1 MQGEIKPLASFEQKT
16 TERKRM
22 SNKLRDIVENIRR
35 QLFYISARLTPRD
48 GRFFQAVKIFEEVI
62 DFSAS
67 LQYMALPNVD
77 EKDGGKISAQQLEEL
92 APVCNI
98 VLKNTSLNDFVEW
111 LTIETFGIISDK
123 IDKHYYDI
131 SEPDSFSNFIDLAG
145 RSLFKKSA
153 RYYIVKL
160 LNATTYQLEGG
171 SVLYIE
177 TEEFFPMLYGFTVDS
192 RNPYLK
198 ARLIG

>member
-1 MQGEIKPLASFEQKT
+1 
-16 TERKRM
+16 M
-22 SNKLRDIVENIRR
+22 SKNIRDIVENIRR
-35 QLFYISARLTPRD
+35 QLFYISTRLTPRD

-77 EKDGGKISAQQLEEL
+77 EKEGGKITAQQLEEL
-92 APVCNI
+92 APGCNI
-98 VLKNTSLNDFVEW
+98 ILKNTSLDDFVEW
-111 LTIETFGIISDK
+111 LTIETFGIICDK
-123 IDKHYYDI
+123 IDKHYFDI
-131 SEPDSFSNFIDLAG
+131 SAPDSFSEFLELAG

-153 RYYIVKL
+153 KYYLVKL

-198 ARLIG
+198 ARFIH

>member
-1 MQGEIKPLASFEQKT
+1 
-16 TERKRM
+16 M
-22 SNKLRDIVENIRR
+22 SNNLRDILENIRR
-35 QLFYISARLTPRD
+35 QLFYISTRLTPRD

-62 DFSAS
+62 DLSAS
-67 LQYMALPNVD
+67 LQYMALPNID
-77 EKDGGKISAQQLEEL
+77 EKDGGEISAKQLDDM
-92 APVCNI
+92 ATGYNI
-98 VLKNTSLNDFVEW
+98 ALKNTSLDDFVEW
-111 LTIETFGIISDK
+111 LTIETFGLICDK
-123 IDKHYYDI
+123 IDKHYCDL
-131 SEPDSFSNFIDLAG
+131 SAPDSFSQFIELAG
-145 RSLFKKSA
+145 RSLFKKTA

-171 SVLYIE
+171 SVLCIE

>member
-1 MQGEIKPLASFEQKT
+1 
-16 TERKRM
+16 M
-22 SNKLRDIVENIRR
+22 SNNLRDILENIRR

-48 GRFFQAVKIFEEVI
+48 GRFFQAVKVFEEVI

-77 EKDGGKISAQQLEEL
+77 AKEGGKISAQQLEDM
-92 APVCNI
+92 ATGWNI
-98 VLKNTSLNDFVEW
+98 ILKNTSLDDFVEW
-111 LTIETFGIISDK
+111 LTIETFGVIADK
-123 IDKHYYDI
+123 IDKHYCDI
-131 SEPDSFSNFIDLAG
+131 SAPDSFSQFIELAG
-145 RSLFKKSA
+145 RSLFKKTA
-153 RYYIVKL
+153 KYYLVKL

-177 TEEFFPMLYGFTVDS
+177 TEEFFPALYGFTIDS
-192 RNPYLK
+192 RNVYLK

>member
-1 MQGEIKPLASFEQKT
+1 
-16 TERKRM
+16 M
-22 SNKLRDIVENIRR
+22 SNNLRDIVENIRR
-35 QLFYISARLTPRD
+35 QLFYISTRLTPRD
-48 GRFFQAVKIFEEVI
+48 GRFFQAVKIFEEII

-77 EKDGGKISAQQLEEL
+77 EKDGGKITRQQLEEL
-92 APVCNI
+92 APGCNI
-98 VLKNTSLNDFVEW
+98 VMRNTSLDDFVEW
-111 LTIETFGIISDK
+111 LTIETFGIICDK
-123 IDKHYYDI
+123 IDKHYFDI
-131 SEPDSFSNFIDLAG
+131 SAPDSFSQFIDLAG

-192 RNPYLK
+192 RNAYLK

>member
-1 MQGEIKPLASFEQKT
+1 
-16 TERKRM
+16 M
-22 SNKLRDIVENIRR
+22 SNNLRDILENIRR
-35 QLFYISARLTPRD
+35 QLFYISTRLTPRD

-67 LQYMALPNVD
+67 LQYMALPDVD
-77 EKDGGKISAQQLEEL
+77 AKDGGKISAQQLDEL
-92 APVCNI
+92 ATGYNI
-98 VLKNTSLNDFVEW
+98 ALRNTSLDDFVEW
-111 LTIETFGIISDK
+111 LTIETFGIICDK
-123 IDKHYYDI
+123 IDKHYCEL
-131 SEPDSFSNFIDLAG
+131 SAPDSFSHFIDLAG

-171 SVLYIE
+171 SVLCIE

>member
-1 MQGEIKPLASFEQKT
+1 
-16 TERKRM
+16 M
-22 SNKLRDIVENIRR
+22 SKNLRDVIENIRR
-35 QLFYISARLTPRD
+35 QLFYISTRLTPRD
-48 GRFFQAVKIFEEVI
+48 GRFFQAVKIFEEII
-62 DFSAS
+62 DLSAS

-77 EKDGGKISAQQLEEL
+77 AKEGGKISAQQLEDM
-92 APVCNI
+92 ATGWNI
-98 VLKNTSLNDFVEW
+98 ILKNTSLDDFAEW
-111 LTIETFGIISDK
+111 LTIETFGIICDK
-123 IDKHYYDI
+123 IDKHYCDI
-131 SEPDSFSNFIDLAG
+131 SAPDSFSQFIELAG
-145 RSLFKKSA
+145 RSLFKKTA
-153 RYYIVKL
+153 KYYLVKL

>member
-1 MQGEIKPLASFEQKT
+1 MPNNI
-16 TERKRM
+16 
-22 SNKLRDIVENIRR
+22 RDILENIRR
-35 QLFYISARLTPRD
+35 QLFYISTRLTPRD
-48 GRFFQAVKIFEEVI
+48 GRFFQAVKIFEEII
-62 DFSAS
+62 DLSAS

-77 EKDGGKISAQQLEEL
+77 EKDGGKISAQQLEDMTGGY
-92 APVCNI
+92 NI
-98 VLKNTSLNDFVEW
+98 VMRNTSLDDFTEW

-123 IDKHYYDI
+123 IDKHYFDI
-131 SEPDSFSNFIDLAG
+131 SAPDSFSQFIELAG
-145 RSLFKKSA
+145 RSLFKKTA
-153 RYYIVKL
+153 KYYIVKL

>member
-1 MQGEIKPLASFEQKT
+1 
-16 TERKRM
+16 M
-22 SNKLRDIVENIRR
+22 SNDLRDILENIRR
-35 QLFYISARLTPRD
+35 QLFYISTRLTPRD
-48 GRFFQAVKIFEEVI
+48 GRFFQAVKIFEEII

-77 EKDGGKISAQQLEEL
+77 EKDGGNISAKQLEEL
-92 APVCNI
+92 ATGYNI
-98 VLKNTSLNDFVEW
+98 VMRNTSLDDFIEW
-111 LTIETFGIISDK
+111 LTIETFGIICDK
-123 IDKHYYDI
+123 IDKHYCEL
-131 SEPDSFSNFIDLAG
+131 STPDSFSQFIELAG

-153 RYYIVKL
+153 KYYIVKL
-160 LNATTYQLEGG
+160 LNATTYHLEGD
-171 SVLYIE
+171 SILCIE

>member
-1 MQGEIKPLASFEQKT
+1 
-16 TERKRM
+16 M
-22 SNKLRDIVENIRR
+22 SNDLRDILENIRR
-35 QLFYISARLTPRD
+35 QLFFICSRLAPRD
-48 GRFFQAVKIFEEVI
+48 GRLFQAVKIFGEII

-67 LQYMALPNVD
+67 LQYMALPNVE
-77 EKDGGKISAQQLEEL
+77 EKDGGKISAQQLDDI
-92 APVCNI
+92 AGSWNI
-98 VLKNTSLNDFVEW
+98 ILKNTSLDDFIEW
-111 LTIETFGIISDK
+111 LTIETFGIICDK
-123 IDKHYYDI
+123 IDKHYCEL
-131 SEPDSFSNFIDLAG
+131 STPDSFSQFIELAG

-153 RYYIVKL
+153 KYYIVKL

-171 SVLYIE
+171 SVLCIE

>member
-1 MQGEIKPLASFEQKT
+1 
-16 TERKRM
+16 M
-22 SNKLRDIVENIRR
+22 SNNLRDIIENIRR
-35 QLFYISARLTPRD
+35 QLFYISTRLTPRD

-77 EKDGGKISAQQLEEL
+77 EKDGGEISAQQLDDMATGYNL
-92 APVCNI
+92 T
-98 VLKNTSLNDFVEW
+98 LRNTSLDDFVEW
-111 LTIETFGIISDK
+111 LTIETFGIICDK
-123 IDKHYYDI
+123 IDKHYCEL
-131 SEPDSFSNFIDLAG
+131 SAPDSFSQFIDLAG

-160 LNATTYQLEGG
+160 LNATTYQLECG